1 MLIFLILMLVQS
13 ADGIV
18 QTAPAVVAPAPATDP
33 CRFGRGRISSP
44 NCPPGPPRVFVSD
57 TPQPAPAAEAEE
69 DTNPW
74 AIVRDARFENTN
86 TNQTSPEPSER
97 PAGRFDWSART
108 QGAEGYAAA
117 GYDADGTLRATSTPA
132 SDTTVPQA
140 AFTDPDKWIGEQCAG
155 QIDTAETDCRRRARN
170 RLAMARADAAAG
182 PVAGSEPRTVA
193 RAPSWTPDTPAGP
206 CRQVSTRTPTDVFGT
221 TTSSTST
228 VCTSGNADALLDSTE
243 ARLRDLRAMPATDC
257 GRPLSG
263 EDTTAWMAR
272 CERPR

>member
-18 QTAPAVVAPAPATDP
+18 RTAPAVVAPAPAADP

-57 TPQPAPAAEAEE
+57 TPQPAAAAEAEE

-117 GYDADGTLRATSTPA
+117 GYNADGTLRATSTPA

-155 QIDTAETDCRRRARN
+155 QVDTAEADCRRRSGTGRRFRAAHRGQSAVMDTGHARRPVPPGLDPHPDGRVRHDHIEYIDGLHVRQRRRLAGQYGGEIARPQGDARN
-170 RLAMARADAAAG
+170 GLWSAVERRGHDGLDGAL
-182 PVAGSEPRTVA
+182 
-193 RAPSWTPDTPAGP
+193 RAPSLIGGSTPG
-206 CRQVSTRTPTDVFGT
+206 S
-221 TTSSTST
+221 
-228 VCTSGNADALLDSTE
+228 
-243 ARLRDLRAMPATDC
+243 
-257 GRPLSG
+257 
-263 EDTTAWMAR
+263 
-272 CERPR
+272 